1 MKILKNGKMKLKG
14 LKMLDSKIKL
24 IEWMVSHTDENEYFE
39 MVEELGLCPKQSVVE
54 VLLDIEK

>member
-1 MKILKNGKMKLKG
+1 MIEA
-14 LKMLDSKIKL
+14 KIKL

-39 MVEELGLCPKQSVVE
+39 MVEKLGLCPKQSVIE